1 MAIDP
6 SVVINIAAEYTGKKA
21 FSKAET
27 ATKSLTKSV
36 KSLAGAFG
44 IAFGARG
51 AMQAVKAFAAD
62 DKAAKALSKTLN
74 NLGLSFADPAVK
86 KFIGDLERQY
96 GVLDDKLRP
105 AYQMLLTS
113 TGDYIKAQ
121 DLLRTSLDLSAMSGV
136 DVVSVAADLSKA
148 YQGNTRGLMKYQ
160 LGLTKAEL
168 AAMSFEEILAQVAKV
183 SSGQA
188 QLAADSYAGSLD
200 KLSVASANVAETL
213 GKDLVD
219 ALAILGGEGGLPKT
233 LSLIESI
240 AGAIGTAIIGF
251 SRFIR
256 VLDIVTGS
264 GAFNMVGDLNKANAE
279 FLAQDRARAAAKFAG
294 TGMATSYQGKKAA
307 DALALKNQQK
317 LTTLTKDQSKAQAKI
332 LADKRLTAA
341 LDKANLALAKGT
353 DVFDMDKIQL
363 NAALIG
369 QAEALGKATTGA
381 QILAIANDV
390 QRLKVMQSI
399 NELEDAIASKDVKR
413 IESATKQLNADL
425 AILGTLQSQN
435 IQLLSI
441 DSILAALKPADLIN
455 QSNLDEALRKIYEM
469 MMLLAGMTAGGG
481 TTSTGG
487 AATKIIGTTVPE
499 FKGLPVLEKLTGKES
514 MPAILEYSASVTE
527 LATVMAEMQE
537 AQNALASKSLDESIL
552 SKIAAAVAAA
562 TLEANKERYGNAG
575 GAPAV
580 TIIDK
585 TSGLIEIVQTAVQE
599 NSRYGNSLTYAG
611 NI

>member
-36 KSLAGAFG
+36 KGLAGAFG

-62 DKAAKALSKTLN
+62 DKAAKVLSKTLN
-74 NLGLSFADPAVK
+74 NLGLAFADPAVK

-113 TGDYIKAQ
+113 TGDYLKSQ
-121 DLLRTSLDLSAMSGV
+121 DLLRTSLDLSAQSGV

-160 LGLTKAEL
+160 LGLSKAEL
-168 AAMSFEEILAQVAKV
+168 AAMSFEEILAQVAKI

-200 KLSVASANVAETL
+200 KLTVASANVAETL

-264 GAFNMVGDLNKANAE
+264 GAFNLVGDLNKANAE
-279 FLAQDRARAAAKFAG
+279 FLAQDKARAASKFAG
-294 TGMATSYQGKKAA
+294 TGMATSYQGKKAQDA
-307 DALALKNQQK
+307 QALAAAKK
-317 LTTLTKDQSKAQAKI
+317 ITTETKK
-332 LADKRLTAA
+332 TAA
-341 LDKANLALAKGT
+341 AALATANAKKLALTIDKANLALAKGA
-353 DVFDMDKIQL
+353 DVFDLDKIQL

-369 QAEALGKATTGA
+369 QAEALGKATTGS

-390 QRLKVMQSI
+390 QRLKVKQDI
-399 NELEDAIASKDVKR
+399 AALEDAIASKDTVA
-413 IESATKQLNADL
+413 IEKATAKLNEDL
-425 AILGTLQSQN
+425 KILGVLQKQDAK
-435 IQLLSI
+435 LLDI
-441 DSILAALKPADLIN
+441 NNVLAGMKSTDLIN
-455 QSNLDEALRKIYEM
+455 LANLQSALD
-469 MMLLAGMTAGGG
+469 LLAQFKFPTLTIPGVTTLGTATSGAGITFNPNQNKDRNYDLNVLGVGGDMPDSLNAPVAGVDFNPNQNRDRNYTNNVINVTAGVIGDEN
-481 TTSTGG
+481 
-487 AATKIIGTTVPE
+487 IIVDA
-499 FKGLPVLEKLTGKES
+499 V
-514 MPAILEYSASVTE
+514 
-527 LATVMAEMQE
+527 
-537 AQNALASKSLDESIL
+537 QNALNE
-552 SKIAAAVAAA
+552 IARRGYL
-562 TLEANKERYGNAG
+562 T
-575 GAPAV
+575 
-580 TIIDK
+580 
-585 TSGLIEIVQTAVQE
+585 
-599 NSRYGNSLTYAG
+599 TYAG
-611 NI
+611 AIAV

>member
-1 MAIDP
+1 MAVDP

-27 ATKSLTKSV
+27 ATKQLTKSV
-36 KSLAGAFG
+36 KGLAGAFG
-44 IAFGARG
+44 LAFGARG

-62 DKAAKALSKTLN
+62 DKAAKVLSKPLN
-74 NLGLSFADPAVK
+74 NLGLAFADPAVK

-113 TGDYIKAQ
+113 TGDYLKSQ

-160 LGLTKAEL
+160 LGLTKAQL
-168 AAMSFEEILAQVAKV
+168 AAMSFEEILAQIAKV

-188 QLAADSYAGSLD
+188 KIAADSYSGSLD
-200 KLSVASANVAETL
+200 KLTVASANVAESL

-219 ALAILGGEGGLPKT
+219 ALTILGGEGGLPKT

-279 FLAQDRARAAAKFAG
+279 FLAQDRARAASKFAG
-294 TGMATSYQGKKAA
+294 TGMATSYQGKKAQ
-307 DALALKNQQK
+307 DALALKAAKDLAAQEK
-317 LTTLTKDQSKAQAKI
+317 LKAKAGAEI
-332 LADKRLTAA
+332 LKNKRLSLAI
-341 LDKANLALAKGT
+341 DKANLALAKGT
-353 DVFDMDKIQL
+353 DVFDLDKIQL

-369 QAEALGKATTGA
+369 QAEALGKATTGS

-390 QRLKVMQSI
+390 QRLKVKQDI
-399 NELEDAIASKDVKR
+399 NALEDAIASKDTVA
-413 IESATKQLNADL
+413 IEKATAKLNEDL
-425 AILGTLQSQN
+425 KILGALQKQDAK
-435 IQLLSI
+435 LLDI
-441 DSILAALKPADLIN
+441 NRVLAGMKSTDLIN
-455 QSNLDEALRKIYEM
+455 LSNLQAALD
-469 MMLLAGMTAGGG
+469 LLAKFKFPTLTIPGV
-481 TTSTGG
+481 TTLG
-487 AATKIIGTTVPE
+487 AATSNAGITFNPNQNKDRNYDQN
-499 FKGLPVLEKLTGKES
+499 VLGVGGD
-514 MPAILEYSASVTE
+514 MPASLNVPIAGVDFNPN
-527 LATVMAEMQE
+527 
-537 AQNALASKSLDESIL
+537 QNRDRNYTNNVIN
-552 SKIAAAVAAA
+552 V
-562 TLEANKERYGNAG
+562 NAG
-575 GAPAV
+575 VIGDEN
-580 TIIDK
+580 IIVDA
-585 TSGLIEIVQTAVQE
+585 VQTALNE
-599 NSRYGNSLTYAG
+599 IARRGYLTTYAG
-611 NI
+611 AIAV

>member
-36 KSLAGAFG
+36 KGLAGAFG

-62 DKAAKALSKTLN
+62 DKAAKVLSKTLN
-74 NLGLSFADPAVK
+74 NLGLAFADPAVK

-113 TGDYIKAQ
+113 TGDYLKSQ
-121 DLLRTSLDLSAMSGV
+121 DLLRTSLDLSAQSGV

-160 LGLTKAEL
+160 LGLTKAEI
-168 AAMSFEEILAQVAKV
+168 AAMSFEEILAQIAKV
-183 SSGQA
+183 SRGQA
-188 QLAADSYAGSLD
+188 QIASDSYAGSLD

-279 FLAQDRARAAAKFAG
+279 FLAQDRARAASKFAG
-294 TGMATSYQGKKAA
+294 TGMATSYQGKKAQ
-307 DALALKNQQK
+307 DALALAAAKK
-317 LTTLTKDQSKAQAKI
+317 ITTETKK
-332 LADKRLTAA
+332 TAA
-341 LDKANLALAKGT
+341 AALATANAKKLSLAIDKANLALAKGA
-353 DVFDMDKIQL
+353 DVFDLDKIQL

-369 QAEALGKATTGA
+369 QAEALGKATTGS
-381 QILAIANDV
+381 QLLAIANDV
-390 QRLKVMQSI
+390 QRLRVKQDI
-399 NELEDAIASKDVKR
+399 AALEDAIASKDTVAIQK
-413 IESATKQLNADL
+413 ATAKLNEDL
-425 AILGTLQSQN
+425 KILGALQKQEVKLLDINN
-435 IQLLSI
+435 ILNS
-441 DSILAALKPADLIN
+441 LKPKDLIN
-455 QSNLDEALRKIYEM
+455 LENLNQAAV
-469 MMLLAGMTAGGG
+469 LLAAMGGIKISPQAVSAAAGGVSGVGATAASVAGLSLNMPVAGVDFNPNQNKDRNYTNNVINVTAGVIGDEN
-481 TTSTGG
+481 
-487 AATKIIGTTVPE
+487 IIVDA
-499 FKGLPVLEKLTGKES
+499 V
-514 MPAILEYSASVTE
+514 
-527 LATVMAEMQE
+527 
-537 AQNALASKSLDESIL
+537 QNALNE
-552 SKIAAAVAAA
+552 IARRGYL
-562 TLEANKERYGNAG
+562 T
-575 GAPAV
+575 
-580 TIIDK
+580 
-585 TSGLIEIVQTAVQE
+585 
-599 NSRYGNSLTYAG
+599 TYAG
-611 NI
+611 AIAV

>member
-36 KSLAGAFG
+36 KGLAGAFG

-62 DKAAKALSKTLN
+62 DKAAKVLSKTLN
-74 NLGLSFADPAVK
+74 NLGLAFADPAVK

-113 TGDYIKAQ
+113 TGDYLKSQ
-121 DLLRTSLDLSAMSGV
+121 DLLRTSLDLSAQSGV

-200 KLSVASANVAETL
+200 KLTVASANVAETL

-264 GAFNMVGDLNKANAE
+264 GAFNLVGDLNKANAE
-279 FLAQDRARAAAKFAG
+279 FLAQDKARAASKFAG
-294 TGMATSYQGKKAA
+294 TGMATSYQGKKAQDA
-307 DALALKNQQK
+307 QALAAAKK
-317 LTTLTKDQSKAQAKI
+317 ITTETKK
-332 LADKRLTAA
+332 TAA
-341 LDKANLALAKGT
+341 AALATTNAKKLSLAIDKANLALAKGA
-353 DVFDMDKIQL
+353 DVFDLDKIQL

-369 QAEALGKATTGA
+369 QAEALGKATTGS
-381 QILAIANDV
+381 QLLAIANDI
-390 QRLKVMQSI
+390 QRLRVKQDI
-399 NELEDAIASKDVKR
+399 NVLEDAIASKDTVSIQK
-413 IESATKQLNADL
+413 ATAKLNEDL
-425 AILGTLQSQN
+425 KILGALQRQDAT
-435 IQLLSI
+435 LLSI
-441 DSILAALKPADLIN
+441 SSILNSLKPKDLIN
-455 QSNLDEALRKIYEM
+455 LDNLNQAAV
-469 MMLLAGMTAGGG
+469 LLAAMGGVTVSPQAVSAAAGGVSGVGATAASVAGLSLNMPVAGRDFNPTQNADRNYTNNVINVTAGVIGDEN
-481 TTSTGG
+481 
-487 AATKIIGTTVPE
+487 IIVDA
-499 FKGLPVLEKLTGKES
+499 V
-514 MPAILEYSASVTE
+514 
-527 LATVMAEMQE
+527 
-537 AQNALASKSLDESIL
+537 QNALNE
-552 SKIAAAVAAA
+552 IARRGYL
-562 TLEANKERYGNAG
+562 T
-575 GAPAV
+575 
-580 TIIDK
+580 
-585 TSGLIEIVQTAVQE
+585 
-599 NSRYGNSLTYAG
+599 TYAG
-611 NI
+611 ALPA

>member
-36 KSLAGAFG
+36 KGLAGAFG

-62 DKAAKALSKTLN
+62 DKAAKVLSKTLN
-74 NLGLSFADPAVK
+74 NLGLAFADPAVK

-113 TGDYIKAQ
+113 TGDYLKSQ
-121 DLLRTSLDLSAMSGV
+121 DLLRTSLDLSAQSGV

-160 LGLTKAEL
+160 LGLTKAQL

-183 SSGQA
+183 SKGQA

-200 KLSVASANVAETL
+200 KLTVAGANVAETL

-279 FLAQDRARAAAKFAG
+279 FLAQDRARAASKFAG
-294 TGMATSYQGKKAA
+294 TGMATSYQGKKAQDA
-307 DALALKNQQK
+307 QALAAAKK
-317 LTTLTKDQSKAQAKI
+317 ITTETKK
-332 LADKRLTAA
+332 TAA
-341 LDKANLALAKGT
+341 AALATVNAKKLSLAIDKANLALAKGA
-353 DVFDMDKIQL
+353 DVFDLDKIQL

-369 QAEALGKATTGA
+369 QAEALGKATTGS
-381 QILAIANDV
+381 QLLAIANDV
-390 QRLKVMQSI
+390 QRLRVKQDI
-399 NELEDAIASKDVKR
+399 NALEDAIASKDTASIVK
-413 IESATKQLNADL
+413 ATAKLNEDL
-425 AILGTLQSQN
+425 KILGALQKQELK
-435 IQLLSI
+435 LLDINTILNSLKPKDLI
-441 DSILAALKPADLIN
+441 NLENLSKAAEILAAMGGDKTSPQAV
-455 QSNLDEALRKIYEM
+455 SA
-469 MMLLAGMTAGGG
+469 AGGG
-481 TTSTGG
+481 VSSAG
-487 AATKIIGTTVPE
+487 ATA
-499 FKGLPVLEKLTGKES
+499 
-514 MPAILEYSASVTE
+514 ASVAGLSLNMPIAGRDFNPNQQRDRNYTNNVINVTAGVIGDE
-527 LATVMAEMQE
+527 NIIVDAV
-537 AQNALASKSLDESIL
+537 QNALNE
-552 SKIAAAVAAA
+552 IARRGYL
-562 TLEANKERYGNAG
+562 T
-575 GAPAV
+575 
-580 TIIDK
+580 
-585 TSGLIEIVQTAVQE
+585 
-599 NSRYGNSLTYAG
+599 TYAG
-611 NI
+611 ALPA